1 MYMAAKIGTLK
12 NIPAG
17 PQIIPQNTKF
27 INIASV
33 EIFNVFPVNFG
44 STIFPNTISNE
55 TNAIA
60 VNNGKCHV
68 SPLIKAKAMGSAHA
82 NIDPI
87 VGI

>member
-1 MYMAAKIGTLK
+1 MGTLK

-27 INIASV
+27 INIANV
-33 EIFNVFPVNFG
+33 DMFNVFPVNFG
-44 STIFPNTISNE
+44 SIMFPKTISM
-55 TNAIA
+55 AIKEMA

-68 SPLIKAKAMGSAHA
+68 SLLINAKAIGNAHD
-82 NIDPI
+82 NIEPM